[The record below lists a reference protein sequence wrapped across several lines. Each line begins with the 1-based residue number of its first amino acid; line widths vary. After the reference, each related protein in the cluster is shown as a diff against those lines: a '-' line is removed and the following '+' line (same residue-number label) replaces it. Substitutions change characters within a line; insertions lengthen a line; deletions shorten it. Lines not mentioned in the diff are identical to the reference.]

1 MTKKAFGFYMTLP
14 SLVFM
19 FLTTI
24 VPVVFLWRWSFL
36 NYTLYRPQDVYWNSF
51 RNYIR
56 ALAQDPQ
63 FYQSLAITVLYVVLA
78 ISIQI
83 VVGLFIAA
91 LLNRELA
98 GSRLVSALMI
108 APMVIPPIVTG
119 LMWRMMY
126 WESSGVFNGIL
137 AAIGLPGLPW
147 LGATRTALLSLVIT
161 DSWQWTPFVALVLLT
176 GLRGLPQEPLE
187 AAEIDGASG
196 WQKFSL
202 VVVPML
208 RPILVVVV
216 LLRLIWILREFDLIY
231 MMTSGGP
238 GNATRTLSFYI
249 FQNGMNFLQVG
260 YSSAMSIILL
270 NLAIFL
276 ASRLLKLFPQ
286 EGG

>member
-147 LGATRTALLSLVIT
+147 LGDTRTALLSLVIT

>member
-1 MTKKAFGFYMTLP
+1 
-14 SLVFM
+14 
-19 FLTTI
+19 
-24 VPVVFLWRWSFL
+24 
-36 NYTLYRPQDVYWNSF
+36 
-51 RNYIR
+51 
-56 ALAQDPQ
+56 
-63 FYQSLAITVLYVVLA
+63 
-78 ISIQI
+78 
-83 VVGLFIAA
+83 
-91 LLNRELA
+91 
-98 GSRLVSALMI
+98 MI

-147 LGATRTALLSLVIT
+147 LGDTRTALLSLVIT